1 MIRSTQ
7 AQKAER
13 LRAARRLLAKKIG
26 MAEAALA
33 LSRESGLSLRQAY
46 RYLEVAKRKEPLL
59 SAPQPSVTLS
69 LKMPTDL
76 AQKLQAH
83 AAASRLSASEV
94 MRRAVAAYLASVRE
108 DGRAAKK
115 ARHSAR
121 IYVRSP
127 RRRQT

>member
-69 LKMPTDL
+69 LKMPADL
-76 AQKLQAH
+76 AQELQAH
-83 AAASRLSASEV
+83 AAASGLSASEV

-108 DGRAAKK
+108 DG
-115 ARHSAR
+115 
-121 IYVRSP
+121 
-127 RRRQT
+127 